1 MKLILEQKQKL
12 TMVMTNELRQAIELL
27 QLSSYELYQ
36 FVQEKAAENPFIE
49 LIEKEDHDTPS
60 YKSQVTSNAMDGET
74 DFINNIATKEKN
86 MYDALMEQIMH
97 KNLQDDEK
105 DIIEYIVLNL
115 NEDGF
120 TMVTDEEI
128 CENLQVGIHQVEAA
142 RSVIQT
148 LEPCG
153 IGARNLAESL
163 TLQAKEYYPKNE
175 LLQLII
181 NEHLEDL
188 ANKRW
193 RNISNVLGCSL
204 DWVQE
209 AFEKLQTLSP
219 RPAMEFS
226 STRVEFVQPD
236 ITINYDK
243 EKALH
248 TIQLHDHYIPHIQ
261 FNKEYSTQLKEVNG
275 LSNYVQRQYSQ
286 FEWLQQSIEQRRQT
300 ILKVLNVII
309 RRQDAFLRKGLRYV
323 QPLTLKEVADDI
335 GMHESTVSRATANK
349 VVQTP
354 VGLME
359 LRQFFS
365 TKIPSNNGAASSQTE
380 VKEIIKE
387 LISEEDTF
395 KPLSDQK
402 IADTIKAEY
411 DIAISRRTVAKY
423 RDELFILSSSKRKEV
438 KV

>member
-1 MKLILEQKQKL
+1 
-12 TMVMTNELRQAIELL
+12 MTNELRQAIELL

-36 FVQEKAAENPFIE
+36 FVQDKAEENPFIE
-49 LIEKEDHDTPS
+49 LIEKEDQVTPS
-60 YKSQVTSNAMDGET
+60 YKTQVTSNAVVEEA
-74 DFINNIATKEKN
+74 DFINNIAKKEKN
-86 MYDALMEQIMH
+86 MYDILMEQIMH
-97 KNLQDDEK
+97 RSLQKDKKN
-105 DIIEYIVLNL
+105 IIEYIILNI
-115 NEDGF
+115 NKDGF
-120 TMVTDEEI
+120 TMITDEEI
-128 CENLQVGIHQVEAA
+128 CEHLQVGIHQVEAA
-142 RSVIQT
+142 RSVIKT

-153 IGARNLAESL
+153 IGSRNLVESL
-163 TLQAKEYYPKNE
+163 SIQAQKYYPESE
-175 LLQLII
+175 LLQIII
-181 NEHLEDL
+181 NDHLEDL

-193 RNISNVLGCSL
+193 KNISNVLGCSV

-209 AFEKLQTLSP
+209 AFVKLQTLSP

-226 STRVEFVQPD
+226 SSHVEFVQPD

-243 EKALH
+243 GKALH
-248 TIQLHDHYIPHIQ
+248 TIQLHDYYIPHIQ

-275 LSNYVQRQYSQ
+275 LSDYVQGQYRQ

-300 ILKVLNVII
+300 ILKVLNVIV
-309 RRQDAFLRKGLRYV
+309 RRQDTFLQKGFRYL

-349 VVQTP
+349 MVQTP

-365 TKIPSNNGAASSQTE
+365 TKIPSNNGTSSSQTE
-380 VKEIIKE
+380 VKEIMKE
-387 LISEEDTF
+387 LISKEDTF

-423 RDELFILSSSKRKEV
+423 RDELFILSSSKRKDV